1 MPDDGEED
9 VFTLLVYVP
18 RRDAASGVFRVPN
31 EDLVKALKN
40 ADPRYEVSVCAG
52 GVCSCRANRLKELAI
67 HASRITCVPM
77 VERPSLEYQRC

>member
-18 RRDAASGVFRVPN
+18 RHDAASGALRVPTK
-31 EDLVKALKN
+31 DLVKALKN

-52 GVCSCRANRLKELAI
+52 GVCSCQGDRLKELAI
-67 HASRITCVPM
+67 HASHITCVPM
-77 VERPSLEYQRC
+77 VERPSLEYQRY